1 MVCITNH
8 YKDSLFHSDTH
19 VFDSSFMV
27 KLHTITPQNDH
38 DVDLCNCIALVMQ
51 LHCKVRAGAMLNYF
65 HSGKSCQKW
74 HKNTHQDSYKIGM
87 MRLEAIKN
95 AY

>member
-27 KLHTITPQNDH
+27 ELHTFCRLTARMLR
-38 DVDLCNCIALVMQ
+38 LCNCIALVMQ
-51 LHCKVRAGAMLNYF
+51 LHCKVNAGVMLNYF
-65 HSGKSCQKW
+65 HSGKSCPKQPQ
-74 HKNTHQDSYKIGM
+74 NTHQDDHKIGM
-87 MRLEAIKN
+87 MRLEVAKN
-95 AY
+95 VY

>member
-19 VFDSSFMV
+19 MFASPFVV
-27 KLHTITPQNDH
+27 KLHTITLRGDH

-51 LHCKVRAGAMLNYF
+51 LHCKVNAGVMLNYF
-65 HSGKSCQKW
+65 HSGKSCPKQ
-74 HKNTHQDSYKIGM
+74 HKNTRQDDHKIGA
-87 MRLEAIKN
+87 MRLEVVKN
-95 AY
+95 VY